1 VWHAIWLVRG
11 RGSAA
16 RFRQEGNST
25 LAMVFIVIRA
35 HFQLLRH
42 SRALWRK
49 RRQIRGSARI
59 SPAAFRQLLRTHAIT
74 ARQVAEL

>member
-1 VWHAIWLVRG
+1 MLRG

-16 RFRQEGNST
+16 RFRQEGNSA
-25 LAMVFIVIRA
+25 LGMVFIVIRA

-42 SRALWRK
+42 ARTLWRK
-49 RRQIRGSARI
+49 RRRIRGSARI
-59 SPAAFRQLLRTHAIT
+59 SPAAFRQLLRAHAIT